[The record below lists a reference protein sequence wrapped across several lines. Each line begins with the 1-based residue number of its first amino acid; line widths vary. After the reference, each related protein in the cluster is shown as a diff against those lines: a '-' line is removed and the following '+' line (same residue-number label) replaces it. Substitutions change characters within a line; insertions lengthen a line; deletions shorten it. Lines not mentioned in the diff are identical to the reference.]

1 MALYTIVIVVHVLK
15 ERAVIKVQSGLR
27 GTNRFKLSY
36 LVVCGAAVLV
46 LEGSGRL
53 ADKPVGSDVVGD
65 ACETW
70 VVSDD
75 GRTDAL
81 GPVEVGS
88 RKDGVGA
95 CRTSSGIKSA
105 VGTGASAMG
114 YATKVGTGALMGSPG
129 ASVNCRGRTSTVGTG
144 ASLMGSA
151 TKVGTGALMGSP
163 GASVHCRGRTPPVG
177 IGSSPMG
184 YATKVPTIFGAPVLM
199 GSPTGASVTCRGERR
214 SATTSLKTKVGT
226 GALMGCKVGSPTG
239 ASVTCRGE
247 RKSSEPLRTGVAR
260 PRAERR
266 PNAGRRL
273 RLCMTVLCDTGDVR
287 CFTLDPGRAQDARVC
302 L

>member
-1 MALYTIVIVVHVLK
+1 MIVVHVLE
-15 ERAVIKVQSGLR
+15 ERAVIEVQSGLR
-27 GTNRFKLSY
+27 GRNRFRLSY
-36 LVVCGAAVLV
+36 PVDCAAAVLV
-46 LEGSGRL
+46 LEGPGRL

-65 ACETW
+65 ACEVW
-70 VVSDD
+70 VDSDD

-95 CRTSSGIKSA
+95 CRTSSGIKFA

-114 YATKVGTGALMGSPG
+114 YATKVGTGALMVSPG
-129 ASVNCRGRTSTVGTG
+129 ASVYCRGRTSTVGTG

-151 TKVGTGALMGSP
+151 TKVPTIVGTGALMPSP
-163 GASVHCRGRTPPVG
+163 GASVHCRGRTSAVG
-177 IGSSPMG
+177 TGSSPMG
-184 YATKVPTIFGAPVLM
+184 YATKVPTISGAAVLM
-199 GSPTGASVTCRGERR
+199 GSPTGASVHCRGERR

-226 GALMGCKVGSPTG
+226 GALMGCKVGSPTV

-247 RKSSEPLRTGVAR
+247 RESSEPLRTGVAR

-266 PNAGRRL
+266 PKAGRRL
-273 RLCMTVLCDTGDVR
+273 RLCMTVLCDTGDFR
-287 CFTLDPGRAQDARVC
+287 CFTLDPGRAQDARVY

>member
-1 MALYTIVIVVHVLK
+1 MIVLRVLK
-15 ERAVIKVQSGLR
+15 EREVIKVRSGLR
-27 GTNRFKLSY
+27 GTNRFRLSY
-36 LVVCGAAVLV
+36 PVDFGAAVLV

-151 TKVGTGALMGSP
+151 TKV
-163 GASVHCRGRTPPVG
+163 
-177 IGSSPMG
+177 
-184 YATKVPTIFGAPVLM
+184 PTIFGAPVLM
-199 GSPTGASVTCRGERR
+199 ASPTGASVTCRGERR

-287 CFTLDPGRAQDARVC
+287 CFTLDLGRAQDARIY